1 MNYAIQNKML
11 GIVIQARTGS
21 NRLPNK
27 MLLPFYSSKGV
38 LELLLENLIDNS
50 KNLPIIVATT
60 ESRKDDKIVEI
71 CLKHKINY
79 FRGSENNVLER
90 FIDVGNHFDLKQIIR
105 VCADNP
111 FLCMTD
117 LNFLVKR
124 FQNSDL
130 DYLSF
135 QTSKG
140 VPVIKTQYG
149 FWAEA
154 VSLQALK
161 KIQKGTDS
169 LIYLEHVT
177 NYIYENL
184 KKFNTEFIKIDS
196 FVESYN
202 NIRMTLDTHEDYL
215 LLKEIYNEYILMK
228 EVSLR
233 SLMELVSA
241 NNIWL
246 EKMRLQ
252 ILENKK

>member
-1 MNYAIQNKML
+1 ML

-38 LELLLENLIDNS
+38 LELLLEKLSNNFN
-50 KNLPIIVATT
+50 NLPIILATT
-60 ESRKDDKIVEI
+60 ESQNDDKIVEL
-71 CLKHKINY
+71 CLKHNINY
-79 FRGSENNVLER
+79 FRGSENNVLAR
-90 FIDVGNHFDLKQIIR
+90 FIDVGNHFNLDRIIR
-105 VCADNP
+105 ICADNP
-111 FLCMTD
+111 FLSMTD
-117 LNFLVKR
+117 LNFLIQR

-154 VSLQALK
+154 VSLEALK
-161 KIQKGTDS
+161 KIQKNTDS

-184 KKFNTEFIKIDS
+184 KKFNTEFVNIDS
-196 FVESYN
+196 FVENHN

-215 LLKEIYNEYILMK
+215 FLKEIYNEYILLK

-233 SLMELVSA
+233 SLIELVST
-241 NNIWL
+241 NKIWL
-246 EKMRLQ
+246 DKMRLQ
-252 ILENKK
+252 ILKNTK